1 MDEDARQHEELRE
14 QYNLQER
21 RLSLL
26 QTELEEVRSALE
38 GSERSR
44 KLLEQEVVEITER
57 HNEINIQVGWR
68 LSGGH
73 YVVSHSGHRG
83 KPRWCPNLLGSPQN
97 SEAASAPLVNS
108 SELICRAFICSV
120 EKKTHN
126 TKCTILAISQ
136 CSVLTTCGTFKEIPR
151 HSLRILIQWIYCGIP
166 KI

>member
-57 HNEINIQVGWR
+57 HNEVNVQVGWWR
-68 LSGGH
+68 PGECH
-73 YVVSHSGHRG
+73 VNSHSGCQG
-83 KPRWCPNLLGSPQN
+83 KPRMGPQPVGSSQN
-97 SEAASAPLVNS
+97 SEAAN
-108 SELICRAFICSV
+108 
-120 EKKTHN
+120 
-126 TKCTILAISQ
+126 
-136 CSVLTTCGTFKEIPR
+136 VLTGQ
-151 HSLRILIQWIYCGIP
+151 ILGIYLQSILFLLLLLW
-166 KI
+166 